1 MPGPQEHNGT
11 VSVCVCMYLSLCG
24 HLAVIVPLILPRN
37 AVYLFI
43 YVFNYLPFSA
53 LWPLVLVSSR
63 KPRLCVAIL
72 QSGGVALCLSCVC
85 VRARW
90 GGWCQRTLA
99 EASVLKCNDTWFL
112 LIHRI
117 YTQKYA
123 CMRTIV
129 VISSRQR
136 KGRGERVAPR
146 SSSADTP
153 ALAPTASDGPA

>member
-1 MPGPQEHNGT
+1 MIIMNDDDENDNNERTTHPLASEIQGQPCQALKSTMGPR
-11 VSVCVCMYLSLCG
+11 VCARSCTYLFLCG

-85 VRARW
+85 V
-90 GGWCQRTLA
+90 
-99 EASVLKCNDTWFL
+99 
-112 LIHRI
+112 
-117 YTQKYA
+117 
-123 CMRTIV
+123 
-129 VISSRQR
+129 
-136 KGRGERVAPR
+136 
-146 SSSADTP
+146 
-153 ALAPTASDGPA
+153 

>member
-1 MPGPQEHNGT
+1 MMMKMIIMKEPLILSLLRFRDSHARPLRAQWD
-11 VSVCVCMYLSLCG
+11 SVCVCACMYLFLCG

-43 YVFNYLPFSA
+43 YVFNYLPFSV

-63 KPRLCVAIL
+63 KPWLCVAIL

-112 LIHRI
+112 LIHSHVHA
-117 YTQKYA
+117 KVHMYA
-123 CMRTIV
+123 HNC
-129 VISSRQR
+129 
-136 KGRGERVAPR
+136 GN
-146 SSSADTP
+146 
-153 ALAPTASDGPA
+153 

>member
-1 MPGPQEHNGT
+1 MMMKMIIMKEPLILSLLRFRDSHARPSRAQWDR
-11 VSVCVCMYLSLCG
+11 VCARVRVRICSCVAIWLSLC
-24 HLAVIVPLILPRN
+24 HWFYLETLFI
-37 AVYLFI
+37 YLFI

-85 VRARW
+85 VWVCW

-112 LIHRI
+112 LIHSHVRA
-117 YTQKYA
+117 KVHMYA
-123 CMRTIV
+123 HNC
-129 VISSRQR
+129 
-136 KGRGERVAPR
+136 GN
-146 SSSADTP
+146 
-153 ALAPTASDGPA
+153 